1 MLCNYCKVQ
10 FSSRCVLGI
19 LMYMLQRHMSTLKR
33 TMDDCEADGDPLG
46 MLLHTSSDYKMGY
59 TLYLNYIFIVR
70 IKQVL

>member
-1 MLCNYCKVQ
+1 
-10 FSSRCVLGI
+10 
-19 LMYMLQRHMSTLKR
+19 
-33 TMDDCEADGDPLG
+33 MDDCEADGDPLG